1 MTLFS
6 ADRSCIGDDFLLV
19 DRQPDLINAIRHAQT
34 HGHDEILLIRNA
46 HTYQCDIS
54 CIEINGVRHG
64 TVLLLFDIT
73 AKEEAERKAAEKA
86 RLAQEKPEKEAATQ
100 KEALLAEARAH
111 LINACVAYSEA
122 YGEEIT
128 DEDIKKLEQELIGME
143 KFLEKMMNMK
153 SGDLDLSGLFGLF
166 GF

>member
-1 MTLFS
+1 MATIKKRGKSYLFRCYDGYDTQGRQIERTMTWTPPQGMS
-6 ADRSCIGDDFLLV
+6 
-19 DRQPDLINAIRHAQT
+19 
-34 HGHDEILLIRNA
+34 E
-46 HTYQCDIS
+46 
-54 CIEINGVRHG
+54 
-64 TVLLLFDIT
+64 
-73 AKEEAERKAAEKA
+73 KKA
-86 RLAQEKPEKEAATQ
+86 EKEAAVQ

-122 YGEEIT
+122 YGEEVT

-153 SGDLDLSGLFGLF
+153 RGDLDLSGLFGLF

>member
-1 MTLFS
+1 M
-6 ADRSCIGDDFLLV
+6 
-19 DRQPDLINAIRHAQT
+19 
-34 HGHDEILLIRNA
+34 
-46 HTYQCDIS
+46 DIY
-54 CIEINGVRHG
+54 EMYKNGATSEEVFAAFKKEAREANER
-64 TVLLLFDIT
+64 I
-73 AKEEAERKAAEKA
+73 AKEEAERKAAE
-86 RLAQEKPEKEAATQ
+86 QDAATQ

-122 YGEEIT
+122 FGAEVT

-153 SGDLDLSGLFGLF
+153 RGDLDLGGLFGLF

>member
-1 MTLFS
+1 M
-6 ADRSCIGDDFLLV
+6 
-19 DRQPDLINAIRHAQT
+19 
-34 HGHDEILLIRNA
+34 
-46 HTYQCDIS
+46 DIY
-54 CIEINGVRHG
+54 EMYKNGATSEEVFTAFKKEAR
-64 TVLLLFDIT
+64 DANERI
-73 AKEEAERKAAEKA
+73 AKEEAERKAAEQA
-86 RLAQEKPEKEAATQ
+86 RLAQEKEATQ

-122 YGEEIT
+122 FGEEVT

-153 SGDLDLSGLFGLF
+153 RGDLDLSGLFGFF

>member
-1 MTLFS
+1 M
-6 ADRSCIGDDFLLV
+6 
-19 DRQPDLINAIRHAQT
+19 
-34 HGHDEILLIRNA
+34 
-46 HTYQCDIS
+46 DIY
-54 CIEINGVRHG
+54 EMYKNGATSEEVFAAFKKEAKAANER
-64 TVLLLFDIT
+64 I

-86 RLAQEKPEKEAATQ
+86 RLAQEKAEKEAAVQ

-153 SGDLDLSGLFGLF
+153 GGDLDLSGMFGLF